1 MGDQERSTGLPPR
14 YAIRLDDL
22 QPSHC
27 IEAACFR
34 CNRKSVLKLSA
45 IKRGRS
51 GSTRLI
57 DIEDK
62 LRCTGCGRRG
72 DHVLTVSVTARG

>member
-1 MGDQERSTGLPPR
+1 MRDQERSTGLPPR

-22 QPSHC
+22 QPWHR

-34 CNRKSVLKLSA
+34 CNRKRVLKLSP

-51 GSTRLI
+51 GHTRLM

-72 DHVLTVSVTARG
+72 DHVLTVSMAPRD